1 MNLNDKSLRLPKV
14 QRATRRVPTVWKL
27 NGKVALFKKMRDG
40 DDRYRLYIKWSDK
53 LELMHK
59 HVFTKTQLEKTLAK
73 MVEKRVIDTQYWD
86 KRYPFIG
93 KHVNAC

>member
-1 MNLNDKSLRLPKV
+1 MNLNDKQLRLPKV
-14 QRATRRVPTVWKL
+14 PAKPQVPTIWKL
-27 NGKVALFKKMRDG
+27 KGKVALFKKMRDG
-40 DDRYRLYIKWSDK
+40 DNRYRLYIKWSSK
-53 LELMHK
+53 LTLIHK
-59 HVFTKTQLEKTLAK
+59 HVFTKAQLEKTLSK